1 MRLSSWLRSAR
12 SLVVPDG
19 RKQGHCPTRLPKR
32 APSTRL
38 SVEGL
43 EDRTVPSTFTVRNL
57 ADSGPES
64 LRQAILDANDS
75 PGADLIRFA
84 PAARD
89 GTITL
94 TSGQLSITDDLT
106 IDGPGV
112 HRLTISGNDASRVFS
127 VSGGATD
134 VEIRDLTIANGR
146 ATVATVVG
154 PIGPVTVGGGLLNT
168 GARVTLSHVT
178 MDNNLTVGPI
188 AQGGAIASFSGATLV
203 VTDSTFTENRAAGA
217 LFGSAGAIVSD
228 GGSVL
233 VLDRCTFTGNEA
245 TTSLGAGPVFFQGN
259 AVAGAVKSAGGSQAT
274 VLHTTFE
281 GNLARGGNG
290 SDGGPGQKGADG
302 GFGVAGALENA
313 FFSFVGPPASSTM
326 TVEDCTFLANRA
338 LGGSGGTGGT
348 GAAGGNGRGGPG
360 GAISNVG
367 TLTISHSTFVGNQG
381 RGGNGGNGG
390 VGGNGGAGAGET
402 SGAINNS
409 NPVGGVPVFA
419 TLHISDSLFQDNQG
433 IGGAGGHGGTGAN
446 GGVGGEGR
454 GAIGNFSSRLTVSH
468 SAFLGNQA
476 LGGNGGNGDNGGSG
490 GNGSGGAIANSAGSA
505 GITFRA
511 TLHVSDSLFQG
522 NEAIGGAGGNGGS
535 SGNGGA
541 GGIGQGG
548 GLSNQFTD
556 WDVRGSLFVSNQAT
570 GGAGGD
576 RGLGGLLGG
585 TGGAGQGGGLIN
597 LLGSIGTLSDSTVV
611 LNTAT
616 GGAGG
621 VGGNGGNGKG
631 GGIFNGGP
639 SPVGT
644 PSLTLRRSLVALNR
658 ADGGGAGDGGSAG
671 LGQGGGVYLS
681 LGGAASAD
689 LWTFIFANDAST
701 SDDDLFGI
709 FG

>member
-1 MRLSSWLRSAR
+1 MLRNRLFRSVAGRLANATRSRSA
-12 SLVVPDG
+12 
-19 RKQGHCPTRLPKR
+19 
-32 APSTRL
+32 RL
-38 SVEGL
+38 SVEAL
-43 EDRTVPSTFTVRNL
+43 DDRVLPSTFTVGNL
-57 ADSGPES
+57 SDSGPGS
-64 LRQAILDANDS
+64 LRQAVLDANANS
-75 PGADLIRFA
+75 GADLIRFA

-127 VSGGATD
+127 VSGGETD
-134 VEIRDLTIANGR
+134 VEIRDLTITNGR
-146 ATVATVVG
+146 ATGTTVVG
-154 PIGPVTVGGGLLNT
+154 PVGPVTVGGGVLNT

-178 MDNNLTVGPI
+178 MDNNQAVGPS

-203 VTDSTFTENRAAGA
+203 VTDSTFTENRATGT

-228 GGSVL
+228 GGSVM
-233 VLDRCTFTGNEA
+233 VLDHCTFTGNQA
-245 TTSLGAGPVFFQGN
+245 TASLGAGLLFFQGN
-259 AVAGAVKSAGGSQAT
+259 AVGGAVKSAGGSQAT

-290 SDGGPGQKGADG
+290 SDGGPGQKGGDG
-302 GFGVAGALENA
+302 GFGVGGALENA

-326 TVEDCTFLANRA
+326 TAEYCTFLANTA

-390 VGGNGGAGAGET
+390 VGGNGGAGAGDT

-419 TLHISDSLFQDNQG
+419 NLHISESLFLDNEG
-433 IGGAGGHGGTGAN
+433 IGGAGGN
-446 GGVGGEGR
+446 GGSGGNGGAGGEGR
-454 GAIGNFSSRLTVSH
+454 GAIGNFSSSLTVSD
-468 SAFLGNQA
+468 STFLGNQA
-476 LGGNGGNGDNGGSG
+476 LGGNGGHGGNGGSG

-505 GITFRA
+505 GITFHA
-511 TLHVSDSLFQG
+511 TLHVSESLFLD
-522 NEAIGGAGGNGGS
+522 NEAIGGSGGDGGS

-541 GGIGQGG
+541 GGVGQGG

-556 WDVRGSLFVSNQAT
+556 WDIRGSLFDLNQAT

-576 RGLGGLLGG
+576 KGIGGLLGG
-585 TGGAGQGGGLIN
+585 AGGAGQGGGLSN
-597 LLGSIGTLSDSTVV
+597 LIGSIGALSDSIVI

-621 VGGNGGNGKG
+621 VGGNGGNGQG
-631 GGIFNGGP
+631 GGVFNGGP
-639 SPVGT
+639 SPQGT
-644 PSLTLRRSLVALNR
+644 PSLTLLRSIVALNR
-658 ADGGGAGDGGSAG
+658 ADGGTAGDGGSAG
-671 LGQGGGVYLS
+671 LGQGGGLYLS
-681 LGGAASAD
+681 LGGVASAD